1 MPSARAHTHTH
12 THTHTTHTHT
22 RREAVGMRAN
32 EALAR
37 LAGTDLPELRSR

>member
-1 MPSARAHTHTH
+1 MHIRRAVIAERAHTHN
-12 THTHTTHTHT
+12 T